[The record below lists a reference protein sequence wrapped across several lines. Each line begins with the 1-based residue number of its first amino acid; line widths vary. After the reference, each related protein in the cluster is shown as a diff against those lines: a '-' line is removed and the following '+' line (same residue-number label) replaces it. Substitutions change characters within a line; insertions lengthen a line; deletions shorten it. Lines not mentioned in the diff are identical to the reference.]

1 MSAGRSRK
9 RSPARKRKRSRLA
22 AAGAAAVL
30 LAAVLVALL
39 SGGNT
44 APAPAPLP
52 LPGTGRTAGPGD
64 PFAYSASRQGQ
75 FEARA
80 SVGSAQVLFTKSPG
94 GASATAARVASYRGA
109 VNAAASGTGI
119 DPSMLEAIV
128 FLESA
133 GRPDAIAGSDPSAAA
148 GLTQILAQT
157 GQALLGMHVD
167 LPASRRL
174 TAAIDRASAAG
185 DSGLVTRLQ
194 RRRAKIDDR
203 FDAAK
208 ALAATVRYLKL
219 ARQRFGRA
227 DLAIV
232 SYHMGIGN
240 LQQVLGDYDGGRA
253 VAYAQLYFDT
263 SPNHN
268 GTAYRLLSGFGDDSS
283 LYYWR
288 VLGAARIM
296 RLYRSDPAALQ
307 RLAALRTADDYG
319 GRVLHPSGAG
329 ESWRDPA
336 ALTAAYASR
345 AILPLPSNP
354 RRLGLAYDPGMGSL
368 APRVGARAALYRGL
382 RPPALDLLIELAARV
397 RALSGVSAPLLVT
410 STVTDQRYQGRLGF
424 PDPPAT
430 TGFTFQIAR
439 RYARPAQ
446 ALALQSLL
454 DRLQALDVIAW
465 LRGPQTIEITVAA
478 DAAGVILHGV

>member
-1 MSAGRSRK
+1 MSAGRSRR
-9 RSPARKRKRSRLA
+9 RSPARDRRRNRLAVA
-22 AAGAAAVL
+22 AAGAILLGAV
-30 LAAVLVALL
+30 VVALL
-39 SGGNT
+39 SGGGST
-44 APAPAPLP
+44 PAPLP
-52 LPGTGRTAGPGD
+52 LPGTGRTARPGD
-64 PFAYSASRQGQ
+64 PFAYEASRQGQ

-80 SVGSAQVLFTKSPG
+80 SAGSAQVLFTKSPG
-94 GASATAARVASYRGA
+94 GAPATAARVASYRTA
-109 VNAAASGTGI
+109 VNAAAGGTGI

-157 GQALLGMHVD
+157 GQALLGMHID
-167 LPASRRL
+167 LPASRKL

-185 DSGLVTRLQ
+185 DGGLVTRLQ
-194 RRRAKIDDR
+194 SRRAKIDDR
-203 FDAAK
+203 FDPAK

-219 ARQRFGRA
+219 ARRRFGRA

-253 VAYAQLYFDT
+253 VPYAQLYFDI
-263 SPNHN
+263 SPSHN

-288 VLGAARIM
+288 VLGAAQIM
-296 RLYRSDPAALQ
+296 RLYRSDPTGLQ
-307 RLAALRTADDYG
+307 RLAALQTADDYG
-319 GRVLHPSGAG
+319 AAVLHPPGAG
-329 ESWRDPA
+329 QSLRDPN
-336 ALTAAYASR
+336 ALAGAYASR
-345 AILPLPSNP
+345 TILPLPSNP

-368 APRVGARAALYRGL
+368 APRLGAREALYRGL
-382 RPPALDLLIELAARV
+382 RAPALDLLIELAARGQAV
-397 RALSGVSAPLLVT
+397 SGVSAPLIVT
-410 STVTDQRYQGRLGF
+410 STVTDQRYQGLLGF

-430 TGFTFQIAR
+430 TGFTFQLAR
-439 RYARPAQ
+439 RYASPAQ

-454 DRLQALDVIAW
+454 DRLQALNLIAW
-465 LRGPQTIEITVAA
+465 LRGPQSIEVTVAS
-478 DAAGVILHGV
+478 DASSVLVHGV